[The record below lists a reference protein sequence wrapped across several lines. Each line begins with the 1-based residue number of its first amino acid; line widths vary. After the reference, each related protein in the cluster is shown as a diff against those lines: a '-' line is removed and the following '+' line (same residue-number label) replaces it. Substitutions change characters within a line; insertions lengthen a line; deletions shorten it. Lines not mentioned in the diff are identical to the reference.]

1 MLIGSKVMTEI
12 KKTVKTQNSTRITKN
27 ITQMRSFLQ
36 NHKNPERELFAFCL
50 ITLEP
55 IEVQTHSAPQNDH
68 LNLSFVVKKWPEM
81 VKKWQ

>member
-1 MLIGSKVMTEI
+1 
-12 KKTVKTQNSTRITKN
+12 
-27 ITQMRSFLQ
+27 MRSFLQ

-68 LNLSFVVKKWPEM
+68 LNLSFVKDFLSR
-81 VKKWQ
+81 WQKLPRNGLKTAIVSRKFW